1 MIIDPLFHP
10 GWIQFNEQR
19 WSLTAEPLVL
29 TPEKGDAWRLETV
42 LYRNRQ
48 GRLVTPPRNPHLPI
62 DFQCASERPASR
74 NRRKRLA
81 LTALAEHL
89 QECDFGGSLSLSSVA
104 DDVRPFEWANM
115 SARPR
120 YTYHLDI
127 ATREDSIDPN
137 ARKKARKCRR
147 LGYRCEV
154 SQDYAAV
161 AACLAGPE
169 ARKGFDYRLDA
180 AELARLGELMGP
192 EHFVCFLAFNAAG
205 EAMGTRVCLFA
216 AGGHAL
222 AWSAGMKTEAMK
234 DGVNNLVAEEA
245 LEYFAGQGCSVFDFI
260 GANIAPVAE
269 MKEAWGG
276 RLVCHYSISRRG
288 IRQLARE
295 AYVTAR
301 TLMKREAK

>member
-1 MIIDPLFHP
+1 MRNDPLFHP
-10 GWIQFNEQR
+10 GWIRFNEQR
-19 WSLTAEPLVL
+19 WGLSAEPLVL

-62 DFQCASERPASR
+62 DFHCASERPASR

-81 LTALAEHL
+81 LTRLADHL
-89 QECDFGGSLSLSSVA
+89 QQCEFGGSLSLSSVA

-115 SARPR
+115 AARPR

-127 ATREDSIDPN
+127 ASREEAIDPS

-147 LGYRCEV
+147 LGYRCETTE
-154 SQDYAAV
+154 DYAAV

-169 ARKGFDYRLDA
+169 SRKGFDYRLDA
-180 AELARLGELMGP
+180 EELARLAELMGP
-192 EHFVCFLAFNAAG
+192 EHFVCFLARNAEG
-205 EAMGTRVCLFA
+205 EAMGTRVCLFQP
-216 AGGHAL
+216 GGHAL

-234 DGVNNLVAEEA
+234 EGVNNLVAEEA
-245 LEYFAGQGCSVFDFI
+245 LEFFDRQGCSVFDFI

-301 TLMKREAK
+301 TMMKRESK